1 MNRLV
6 LMVLKNILRVPG
18 LYIRLRKLVKH
29 RERYSEQEIYDHI
42 RRIMTL
48 AVDAGNIDLRVSG
61 MENIPKEDGFLI
73 CGNHQGLFDVM
84 AIVCSFRGPLAAV
97 YKKEL
102 VGIPFI
108 QDIAEGT
115 DSFPMDRDDVRQS
128 LTVIQKVTEELKKGR
143 NYLIFPEGT
152 RSKRGN
158 IMGAFHAGSF
168 RCATKAR
175 APILPVAFVDCFK
188 VLDQKGSKPVT
199 VQMHYLKPIRFEE
212 YRDLKTTELAD
223 LVKSRIAA
231 VIEEQTGCKQD

>member
-6 LMVLKNILRVPG
+6 LIVLKNIARVPG

-29 RERYSEQEIYDHI
+29 KDQHSEQEIYDHI

-48 AVDAGNIDLRVSG
+48 AVESGNIDLQVTG
-61 MENIPKEDGFLI
+61 LENLPEQNGFLL

-84 AIVCSFRGPLAAV
+84 AIVHTFRGPLAAV

-102 VGIPFI
+102 TGVPFI
-108 QDIAEGT
+108 QDIADGT
-115 DSFPMDRDDVRQS
+115 NSFPMDREDVRQS

-152 RSKRGN
+152 RSKNGN
-158 IMGAFHAGSF
+158 VMGPFHAGSF
-168 RCATKAR
+168 RCATKAK
-175 APILPVAFVDCFK
+175 APIVPVAFVDCFK
-188 VLDQKGSKPVT
+188 VLDQKGSKQVL
-199 VQMHYLKPIRFEE
+199 VQMHYLAPIHFAE
-212 YRDLKTTELAD
+212 YKDLKTTELAD

-231 VIEEQTGCKQD
+231 VIEAQTGCKQY